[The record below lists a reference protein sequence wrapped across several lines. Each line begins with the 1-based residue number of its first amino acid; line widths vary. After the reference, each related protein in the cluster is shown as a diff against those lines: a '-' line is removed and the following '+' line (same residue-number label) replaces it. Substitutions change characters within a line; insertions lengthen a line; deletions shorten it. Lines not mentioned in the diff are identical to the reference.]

1 MKKNILAKAAAL
13 AASSALLFSL
23 AACGSSSSAASSASE
38 AASSAGTA
46 QTSETAA
53 AASTEESTAASS
65 EGVLASSGSKAAAGT
80 EFKVGVVQYVDHA
93 SLNQIVENLEQEL
106 DAKGQELGV
115 TFNYRDYEFNGQ
127 GDGTTL
133 NQIASELISDDVDLI
148 VAVAT
153 PTAQIMQAAAE
164 GKNIPIVFSAVSD
177 PVGAKL
183 VDSLDAPG
191 SNITGTS
198 DALDT
203 EAIMNLIL
211 AQNPD
216 TKKVG
221 LLYSKSE
228 DSSAQPVADAKKILE
243 EKGIEAVE
251 KTGTTQ
257 DEISTAADALI
268 AEGVDAVFTPTD
280 NTVMTAE
287 LAIYEKFA
295 EAGIPHYAGADSFAR
310 NGAFCGYGVD
320 YKALGSQ
327 TADMVAKIL
336 AEGADPATTPVE
348 TSDSNIATVN
358 TETAVA
364 LGYDMD
370 QVKKNFAPYCAS
382 VEETTTN
389 KEME

>member
-1 MKKNILAKAAAL
+1 MKKNILTKAAAL
-13 AASSALLFSL
+13 AASSALLLSL